1 MRLCPNGAFNGMGSP
16 DNVETFTHV
25 IRQLDAMGL
34 MYLHVMDGLAFGF
47 HAKDA
52 VFRAAHGIA
61 DETHYAALAALGVS
75 AAQWKAAELRLAIA
89 HAVAG
94 GK

>member
-1 MRLCPNGAFNGMGSP
+1 MGQGHGGRHG
-16 DNVETFTHV
+16 DEVAAEQ
-25 IRQLDAMGL
+25 RQ
-34 MYLHVMDGLAFGF
+34 V
-47 HAKDA
+47 HARAPLGDA
-52 VFRAAHGIA
+52 VAHGGHAAGDLGCSVHLAHGIA

>member
-1 MRLCPNGAFNGMGSP
+1 VVPATAVVKQPRAVGES
-16 DNVETFTHV
+16 
-25 IRQLDAMGL
+25 
-34 MYLHVMDGLAFGF
+34 DGE
-47 HAKDA
+47 HA
-52 VFRAAHGIA
+52 H
-61 DETHYAALAALGVS
+61 TLAALGVS